1 MDASSLFFWY
11 KKEKETMNYLINP
24 LWIYLL
30 DVLKDIESTFC
41 LICIFSGCITLV
53 AGVLAVCMFAFG
65 YDKNEAPY
73 KVSKKVTKIGT
84 IVAIITGIIV
94 CFIPSEKTMYTMFV
108 ASYVT
113 EENIDA
119 AGETVTEMIDYIFEK
134 VDELQDNNDTE

>member
-1 MDASSLFFWY
+1 MDASSLFFFN

-24 LWIYLL
+24 LWLYLL
-30 DVLKDIESTFC
+30 DVIKDIESTFC
-41 LICIFSGCITLV
+41 LIFILSGCITLIAGIV
-53 AGVLAVCMFAFG
+53 AACMIAF
-65 YDKNEAPY
+65 YDKDEALY
-73 KVSKKVTKIGT
+73 KVSKKATKIGA
-84 IVAIITGIIV
+84 IIAIITGIVV